1 MASSCCIFGL
11 EEAAGR
17 EEVNL
22 WEWSNP
28 VNVNFFLYKIWLL
41 RDLDFFKLEVFEQTA
56 NLTLKILS
64 GQTLTTKN
72 RLRTFRV
79 KSMFRWP
86 KNTSSEERIENT
98 TVDNLVL

>member
-1 MASSCCIFGL
+1 MGMEQPSECQL
-11 EEAAGR
+11 
-17 EEVNL
+17 
-22 WEWSNP
+22 
-28 VNVNFFLYKIWLL
+28 FLYKIWLL